1 MKKESKEV
9 SSSNDD
15 LFCGKKRKVNDSPIK
30 VEFDSDQDL
39 LLEDVPSQIPE
50 ILSSDGLGSCSSLPL
65 RTNSRQESFTSLT
78 GSDQDFITD
87 LLDDELDLGDDI
99 MFDAETN
106 CSEESKK
113 SCDSSE
119 LYGGMD
125 PDVAKKLH
133 DTLAVFPKDLQSLF
147 VDRLVATV

>member
-1 MKKESKEV
+1 M
-9 SSSNDD
+9 
-15 LFCGKKRKVNDSPIK
+15 G
-30 VEFDSDQDL
+30 
-39 LLEDVPSQIPE
+39 
-50 ILSSDGLGSCSSLPL
+50 
-65 RTNSRQESFTSLT
+65 
-78 GSDQDFITD
+78 TD

-147 VDRLVATV
+147 VDRLVATVTNPAAVAAITASAAAEKAAAEKAAALKTNESEPKKIDIS